1 MADTAIN
8 QLIVN
13 KLTKEQFD
21 STTKNNN
28 ELYLVTDDDT
38 YATVEQLNTKQNISN
53 LSQSIDT
60 STTKYPSNN
69 AVKTAIDN
77 IDALPDQTGQ
87 GGKVLTTDGN
97 TASWETINIPEN
109 VITSENYDNAKI
121 WKGTEAEYN
130 ALASYDDNTTY
141 IITDDYGTFFNG
153 DYVTHEELEQGLAG
167 KANADEVV
175 DKTSDQTINGRKTFK
190 QPIYSSNIEDG
201 FVQLDSNGNLAT
213 SFGSL
218 GSGNYKAAIMYVYNK
233 DGSKISYLAVY
244 YNNGAPF
251 VLAGPSYNIPTSDK
265 SNKLASTAFVHAL
278 LSQVINDSNIGSNYV
293 YIGDLLIQWG
303 YTERKAT
310 IDLIKPFANTD
321 YFVSIQNIS
330 SVNVA
335 GYGTDLINITALNTT
350 SFELMNTDSKF
361 PIKWIAIGQGA

>member
-153 DYVTHEELEQGLAG
+153 DYVTHEELEQGLAE
-167 KANADEVV
+167 KANASDVV
-175 DKTSDQTINGRKTFK
+175 DLNSAQEIIGRKTFE
-190 QPIYSSNIEDG
+190 QPIFCSNVGRG
-201 FVQLDSNGNLAT
+201 FVKLDSNGHLAA

-218 GSGNYKAAIMYVYNK
+218 GSGNQKEAFMYVYN
-233 DGSKISYLAVY
+233 DNGIDRSYLSLY
-244 YNNGAPF
+244 YNKGNSYA
-251 VLAGPSYNIPTSDK
+251 VVGPRYNLPTSDN

-330 SVNVA
+330 SVNVP

-350 SFELMNTDSKF
+350 SFELMNTDSRF